1 MRIVDEEDAPSDQF
15 SMSVVGKPMNSLA
28 PIVASSQ
35 LFQGQSRTLR
45 SSHVIQVSDEKQI
58 VSVAISAIAGRRKN
72 PLIICDVPQRNYF
85 TPTELH
91 IVSAVCTRDHRDT
104 CVHSIVLQ
112 LPLTHNEFVKSQIG
126 INK

>member
-15 SMSVVGKPMNSLA
+15 SMSVVGKPMNTLA

-45 SSHVIQVSDEKQI
+45 SGHVIQVSDEKQI

-85 TPTELH
+85 TPTEH
-91 IVSAVCTRDHRDT
+91 HMGSAIFTRDDSYT
-104 CVHSIVLQ
+104 CSPSIVL
-112 LPLTHNEFVKSQIG
+112 
-126 INK
+126 